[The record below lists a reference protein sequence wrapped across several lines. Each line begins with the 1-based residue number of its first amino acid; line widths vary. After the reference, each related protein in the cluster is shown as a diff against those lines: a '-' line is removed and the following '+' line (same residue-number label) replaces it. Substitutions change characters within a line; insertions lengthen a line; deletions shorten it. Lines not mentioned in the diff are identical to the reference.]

1 MNKNSKKKLFWQ
13 IYPSYLIVII
23 ICTAIGSYY
32 ASSSIKTF
40 FYSQVENSLYEKSEL
55 FIPVVK
61 KELLNGA
68 SQEDLDA
75 LCVDAGKR
83 AGLRFTIVDFKG
95 KVLGDTE
102 ESPEKM
108 ENHRERPEIRAA
120 YSGKKEANIRYSD
133 TLKQKMLYAALPV
146 YIEGN
151 VAGVLRSSV
160 SLESIG
166 KELFMTN
173 FKIGAAG
180 VIIALLAT
188 FISFIFSLKITK
200 PIVEM
205 KNGAKDFSKGNL
217 ETKLFVPSSKELGEL
232 AETLNLMAEEL
243 NERLKTESRNRNELE
258 TVFSS
263 MTEGVLALDT
273 NERIMRL
280 NQSAL
285 DIFSMQL
292 QEIKNKNVYELVRDS
307 ELYKFIR
314 DSVKTENHIS
324 SDLMYGKKKEKILN
338 AHSSPLKD
346 EKNKRIGTLFVI
358 QDVTRIRQLE
368 NMRRDFVANVSH
380 ELKTPMT
387 AIKGF
392 VETIRESGDLEKER
406 VDRFLSII
414 DKNVDRLINIIND
427 LLDLSWI
434 EKNEES
440 EVIKFRQESVFE
452 IVDSAV
458 KICEPSAINKNIEIR
473 AVIDPEVKIS
483 VNRVLFENALTN
495 LIDNAVKYS
504 DEGKTVKIMA
514 KETSS
519 DLLIS
524 VEDQGIGIPSMEHQR
539 IFERFYRVDKGR
551 SRKMGGTGLGLAIV
565 KHVMNIHKGSIEL
578 SSVPGRG
585 SCFSLRVPKNLM

>member
-1 MNKNSKKKLFWQ
+1 MIKNRKRKLFWQ

-40 FYSQVENSLYEKSEL
+40 FYSQVENSLYEKSGL
-55 FIPVVK
+55 FVPTVK
-61 KELLNGA
+61 KELLNN
-68 SQEDLDA
+68 SPSEVIDF

-95 KVLGDTE
+95 KVLGDTKE
-102 ESPEKM
+102 EPENM
-108 ENHRERPEIRAA
+108 ENHRQRPEIRAA
-120 YSGKKEANIRYSD
+120 FSGKKESNIRYSD
-133 TLKQKMLYAALPV
+133 TLNQKMLYAAVPI
-146 YIEGN
+146 YIEN
-151 VAGVLRSSV
+151 NIAGVLRSSV

-166 KELFMTN
+166 KELFMVN
-173 FKIGAAG
+173 MKIGTAG
-180 VIIALLAT
+180 IIIALLAT
-188 FISFIFSLKITK
+188 FISFLFSLKITK
-200 PIVEM
+200 PVVEM
-205 KNGAKDFSKGNL
+205 KNGAKEFSKGNL
-217 ETKLFVPSSKELGEL
+217 LTKLYVPESKELGEL

-263 MTEGVLALDT
+263 MTEGVLALDI
-273 NERIMRL
+273 NERIIRL

-285 DIFSMQL
+285 DIFSMRL
-292 QEIKNKNVYELVRDS
+292 SDIKNKNVYELVRDS

-314 DSVKTENHIS
+314 DSVNTQNQVS
-324 SDLMYGKKKEKILN
+324 SDLKYGRQKEKILN

-346 EKNKRIGTLFVI
+346 EQNKRIGTLFVI

-368 NMRRDFVANVSH
+368 NMRSDFVANVSH

-392 VETIRESGDLEKER
+392 VETILESEDIEKEQLE
-406 VDRFLSII
+406 RFLSII
-414 DKNVDRLINIIND
+414 NKNVDRLINIIND

-440 EVIKFRQESVFE
+440 EIIKFRNEFLNE
-452 IVDSAV
+452 TADSAIRV
-458 KICEPSAINKNIEIR
+458 CEPSAINKNIEIQNL
-473 AVIDPEVKIS
+473 ISPEIQIS
-483 VNRVLFENALTN
+483 INKVLFENALTN

-504 DEGKTVKIMA
+504 DNGKIIKISA
-514 KETSS
+514 KETS
-519 DLLIS
+519 LEVLIS
-524 VEDQGIGIPSMEHQR
+524 VEDQGIGIPFGEHDR

-565 KHVMNIHKGSIEL
+565 KHVVNIHKGNIEISSI
-578 SSVPGRG
+578 PGKG
-585 SCFSLRVPKNLM
+585 SCFTLKIPKNL

>member
-1 MNKNSKKKLFWQ
+1 MIKNRKRKLFWQ

-40 FYSQVENSLYEKSEL
+40 FYSQVENSLYEKSGL
-55 FIPVVK
+55 FVPTVK
-61 KELLNGA
+61 KELLNN
-68 SQEDLDA
+68 SPSEVIDF

-95 KVLGDTE
+95 KVLGDTKE
-102 ESPEKM
+102 DPENM
-108 ENHRERPEIRAA
+108 ENHRQRPEIRAA
-120 YSGKKEANIRYSD
+120 FSGKKESNIRYSD
-133 TLKQKMLYAALPV
+133 TLNQKMLYAAVPI
-146 YIEGN
+146 YIEN
-151 VAGVLRSSV
+151 NIAGVLRSSV

-166 KELFMTN
+166 KELFMVN
-173 FKIGAAG
+173 MKIGTAG
-180 VIIALLAT
+180 IIIALLAT
-188 FISFIFSLKITK
+188 FISFLFSLKITK
-200 PIVEM
+200 PVVEM
-205 KNGAKDFSKGNL
+205 KNGAKEFSKGNL
-217 ETKLFVPSSKELGEL
+217 LTKLYVPESKELGEL

-263 MTEGVLALDT
+263 MTEGVLALDI
-273 NERIMRL
+273 NERIIRL

-285 DIFSMQL
+285 DIFSMRL
-292 QEIKNKNVYELVRDS
+292 SDIKNKNVYELVRDS

-314 DSVKTENHIS
+314 DSVNTQNQVS
-324 SDLMYGKKKEKILN
+324 SDLKYGRQKEKILN

-346 EKNKRIGTLFVI
+346 EQNKRIGTLFVI

-368 NMRRDFVANVSH
+368 NMRSDFVANVSH

-392 VETIRESGDLEKER
+392 VETILESQDIEKEQLE
-406 VDRFLSII
+406 RFLSII
-414 DKNVDRLINIIND
+414 NKNVDRLINIIND

-440 EVIKFRQESVFE
+440 EVIKFRNEFLNE
-452 IVDSAV
+452 TADSAIKV
-458 KICEPSAINKNIEIR
+458 CEPSAINKNIEIQNL
-473 AVIDPEVKIS
+473 ISPEIQIS
-483 VNRVLFENALTN
+483 INKVLFENALTN

-504 DEGKTVKIMA
+504 DNGKIIKISA
-514 KETSS
+514 KETS
-519 DLLIS
+519 LEVLIS
-524 VEDQGIGIPSMEHQR
+524 VEDQGIGIPFGEHDR

-565 KHVMNIHKGSIEL
+565 KHVVNIHKGNIEISSI
-578 SSVPGRG
+578 PGKG
-585 SCFSLRVPKNLM
+585 SCFTLKIPKNL

>member
-1 MNKNSKKKLFWQ
+1 MNKNRKRKLFWQ

-40 FYSQVENSLYEKSEL
+40 FYSQVENSLYEKSGL
-55 FIPVVK
+55 FVPTVK
-61 KELLNGA
+61 KELLNN
-68 SQEDLDA
+68 SPSELIDF

-95 KVLGDTE
+95 KVLGDTKE
-102 ESPEKM
+102 DPENM
-108 ENHRERPEIRAA
+108 ENHRQRPEIRAA
-120 YSGKKEANIRYSD
+120 FSGKKESNIRYSD
-133 TLKQKMLYAALPV
+133 TLNQKMLYAAVPI
-146 YIEGN
+146 YIEN
-151 VAGVLRSSV
+151 NIAGVLRSSV

-166 KELFMTN
+166 KELFMVN
-173 FKIGAAG
+173 MKIGTAG
-180 VIIALLAT
+180 IIIALLAT
-188 FISFIFSLKITK
+188 FISFLFSLKITK
-200 PIVEM
+200 PVVEM
-205 KNGAKDFSKGNL
+205 KNGAKEFSKGNL
-217 ETKLFVPSSKELGEL
+217 LTKLYVPESKELGEL

-263 MTEGVLALDT
+263 MTEGVLALDI
-273 NERIMRL
+273 NERIIRL

-285 DIFSMQL
+285 DIFSMKFSD
-292 QEIKNKNVYELVRDS
+292 IKNKNVYELVRDS

-314 DSVKTENHIS
+314 DSVNTQNQVS
-324 SDLMYGKKKEKILN
+324 SDLKYGRQKEKILN

-346 EKNKRIGTLFVI
+346 EQNKRIGTLFVI

-368 NMRRDFVANVSH
+368 NMRSDFVANVSH

-392 VETIRESGDLEKER
+392 VETILESRDIEKEQLE
-406 VDRFLSII
+406 RFLSII
-414 DKNVDRLINIIND
+414 NKNVDRLINIIND

-440 EVIKFRQESVFE
+440 EVIKFRKEFLNE
-452 IVDSAV
+452 TADSAIKV
-458 KICEPSAINKNIEIR
+458 CEPSAINKNIEIQNL
-473 AVIDPEVKIS
+473 ISPEIQIS
-483 VNRVLFENALTN
+483 INKVLFENALTN

-504 DEGKTVKIMA
+504 DNGKIIKISA
-514 KETSS
+514 KETS
-519 DLLIS
+519 LEVLIS
-524 VEDQGIGIPSMEHQR
+524 VEDQGIGIPFGEHDR

-565 KHVMNIHKGSIEL
+565 KHVVNIHKGNIEISSI
-578 SSVPGRG
+578 PGKG
-585 SCFSLRVPKNLM
+585 SCFTLKIPKNL

>member
-1 MNKNSKKKLFWQ
+1 
-13 IYPSYLIVII
+13 
-23 ICTAIGSYY
+23 
-32 ASSSIKTF
+32 
-40 FYSQVENSLYEKSEL
+40 
-55 FIPVVK
+55 
-61 KELLNGA
+61 
-68 SQEDLDA
+68 
-75 LCVDAGKR
+75 
-83 AGLRFTIVDFKG
+83 
-95 KVLGDTE
+95 
-102 ESPEKM
+102 
-108 ENHRERPEIRAA
+108 
-120 YSGKKEANIRYSD
+120 
-133 TLKQKMLYAALPV
+133 
-146 YIEGN
+146 
-151 VAGVLRSSV
+151 VAGVIRSSV

>member
-1 MNKNSKKKLFWQ
+1 MNKNRKKKLFWQ
-13 IYPSYLIVII
+13 IYPSYLIVIV
-23 ICTAIGSYY
+23 ICTVIGSYY
-32 ASSSIKTF
+32 ASTSIKSF
-40 FYSQVENSLYEKSEL
+40 FYSQVETSLYEKSEL
-55 FIPVVK
+55 FVPVVK
-61 KELLNGA
+61 RELLNN
-68 SQEDLDA
+68 SSVEELDF

-83 AGLRFTIVDFKG
+83 AGLRFTIVDFNG
-95 KVLGDTE
+95 KVLGDSK
-102 ESPEKM
+102 ESPQRM
-108 ENHRERPEIRAA
+108 ENHKTRPEIRAA
-120 YSGKKEANIRYSD
+120 YSGKKESNIRYSD
-133 TLKQKMLYAALPV
+133 TLKQKMLYAALPI
-146 YIEGN
+146 YIEN
-151 VAGVLRSSV
+151 NLAGVLRSSV

-173 FKIGAAG
+173 FKIGFAG
-180 VIIALLAT
+180 LFIALLAT

-200 PIVEM
+200 PIIEM
-205 KNGAKDFSKGNL
+205 KNGAKDFSRGNL
-217 ETKLFVPSSKELGEL
+217 DKKLFVPEIKELGEL
-232 AETLNLMAEEL
+232 AETLNLMADEL
-243 NERLKTESRNRNELE
+243 NEKLKTESRNRNELE

-285 DIFSMQL
+285 DIFSMDL
-292 QEIKNKNVYELVRDS
+292 SDIKNKNVYELVRDS
-307 ELYKFIR
+307 ELYKFIQ
-314 DSVKTENHIS
+314 DSVKTENHVS
-324 SDLMYGKKKEKILN
+324 SDLKYGKTREKILN

-358 QDVTRIRQLE
+358 QDVTRIRHLE

-392 VETIRESGDLEKER
+392 VETIRESTDIER
-406 VDRFLSII
+406 ERLDRFLSII

-440 EVIKFRQESVFE
+440 EIIKFRSEPLFE
-452 IVDSAV
+452 LVDSSV
-458 KICEPSAINKNIEIR
+458 KICEPSAINKNIEII
-473 AVIDPEVKIS
+473 ASIDLAMKIT
-483 VNRVLFENALTN
+483 VNKVLFENALTN

-504 DEGKTVKIMA
+504 EEGKTVKIMA

-519 DLLIS
+519 DFVIS
-524 VEDQGIGIPSMEHQR
+524 VEDEGIGISSMEHQR

-578 SSVPGRG
+578 ASIPGKG
-585 SCFSLRVPKNLM
+585 SCFSLRVPKNI

>member
-68 SQEDLDA
+68 SQGDLDA

>member
-524 VEDQGIGIPSMEHQR
+524 VEDQGIGISSMEHQR

>member
-1 MNKNSKKKLFWQ
+1 MNNNRKRKLFWQ
-13 IYPSYLIVII
+13 IYPSYLIVIL
-23 ICTAIGSYY
+23 ICTAMGSYY
-32 ASSSIKTF
+32 ASTSIKSF
-40 FYSQVENSLYEKSEL
+40 FYSQVETTLYEKSEL
-55 FIPVVK
+55 FIPVVE
-61 KELLNGA
+61 KEFLKNSSIDELDLLC
-68 SQEDLDA
+68 E
-75 LCVDAGKR
+75 DAGKR
-83 AGLRFTIVDFKG
+83 AGLRFTIVDFNG
-95 KVLGDTE
+95 KVLGDSD

-108 ENHRERPEIRAA
+108 ENHKTRPEIRAA
-120 YSGKKEANIRYSD
+120 YSGKKESNIRYSD
-133 TLKQKMLYAALPV
+133 TLKQKMLYAALPI
-146 YIEGN
+146 YIDNN
-151 VAGVLRSSV
+151 VVGVLRSSV

-166 KELFMTN
+166 KELFITN
-173 FKIGAAG
+173 LKIAGAG
-180 VIIALLAT
+180 FMIALLAT

-217 ETKLFVPSSKELGEL
+217 GTKLFVPDIKELGEL
-232 AETLNLMAEEL
+232 AETLNLMAAEL

-273 NERIMRL
+273 SERIMRL

-285 DIFSMQL
+285 DIFSMEL
-292 QEIKNKNVYELVRDS
+292 SEIKNKNVYELVRDS
-307 ELYKFIR
+307 ELYKFIQ
-314 DSVKTENHIS
+314 DSVRTENHIS
-324 SDLMYGKKKEKILN
+324 SDLKYGKKREKILN

-392 VETIRESGDLEKER
+392 VETIRESGDIER
-406 VDRFLSII
+406 ERLDRFLSII

-440 EVIKFRQESVFE
+440 EVIKFKEESLYE
-452 IVDSAV
+452 LVDSAV
-458 KICEPSAINKNIEIR
+458 KICEPSAINKNIEIT
-473 AVIDPEVKIS
+473 ASIDESMKIS
-483 VNRVLFENALTN
+483 VNRVLFENAITN

-504 DEGKTVKIMA
+504 DEGKKVKIMV
-514 KETSS
+514 KETST
-519 DLLIS
+519 DFVIS
-524 VEDQGIGIPSMEHQR
+524 VEDQGIGISSMEHQR

-578 SSVPGRG
+578 SSVPGKG
-585 SCFSLRVPKNLM
+585 SCFSLRVPKNL